1 MISTN
6 ANRSSHGLGT
16 RKRILFFCKRRLAR
30 QMFLI
35 VGNSSG
41 REICITVI
49 SGRLPAGNV
58 LIFLQTVAGA
68 GYRKVRVM

>member
-1 MISTN
+1 MLLLYLLVLCLMEDEVLDQT
-6 ANRSSHGLGT
+6 LCTEGT
-16 RKRILFFCKRRLAR
+16 KPYSLPTLFSPPSR
-30 QMFLI
+30 
-35 VGNSSG
+35 VYTD
-41 REICITVI
+41 TVI

>member
-1 MISTN
+1 MAARGHHSVQ
-6 ANRSSHGLGT
+6 
-16 RKRILFFCKRRLAR
+16 RKINGK
-30 QMFLI
+30 I
-35 VGNSSG
+35 KGKK
-41 REICITVI
+41 ITVI